1 MLEKRAAS
9 FSSEMRLLTS
19 QTLSYPAWR
28 LPLWI
33 CQKFVLPSWKKLLI
47 PLLVFNIEMVSKK
60 VRALPMMQNS
70 RGDLAH
76 RATVEP

>member
-1 MLEKRAAS
+1 VD
-9 FSSEMRLLTS
+9 
-19 QTLSYPAWR
+19 
-28 LPLWI
+28 LPKI
-33 CQKFVLPSWKKLLI
+33 RFTIVEKLLI
-47 PLLVFNIEMVSKK
+47 PLLLFNIEMVSKK